1 MAAKKSAK
9 KSAAKKSARKSSRST
24 VSRSASAKKS
34 SRKSTSRSK
43 SSSYKVPAVPL
54 RSRSVSTISTT
65 PAAKPSR
72 STSSVGSY
80 SGSSSSAKK
89 SNNGVVVAVVLGIL
103 ILGIAVIAKNNSK
116 SESTTVTPS
125 ASASASAGASASAS
139 ASASAGAELADHSAP
154 NNFIYALKDGM
165 TDEAS
170 FRWKAATASEGVTG
184 YLIETR
190 VGTKGE
196 WQKLAQ
202 VSATTF
208 SYDIKQ
214 TSNDSGQWSQARIS
228 TVYSDGKVVTIDSS
242 KIFGLPGIWS

>member
-1 MAAKKSAK
+1 M
-9 KSAAKKSARKSSRST
+9 
-24 VSRSASAKKS
+24 
-34 SRKSTSRSK
+34 
-43 SSSYKVPAVPL
+43 
-54 RSRSVSTISTT
+54 
-65 PAAKPSR
+65 
-72 STSSVGSY
+72 
-80 SGSSSSAKK
+80 
-89 SNNGVVVAVVLGIL
+89 
-103 ILGIAVIAKNNSK
+103 
-116 SESTTVTPS
+116 
-125 ASASASAGASASAS
+125 
-139 ASASAGAELADHSAP
+139 ADHSAP

-165 TDEAS
+165 SDEAT